1 MNFLRPREEQRILSI
16 EKPPLSDLII
26 RVPLMTGLSPGEMAE
41 LTVDDVAYEY
51 GLLFVWRSKVSRDHP
66 AIVDQETLW
75 RIHEYVDKRKTGPL
89 LLMPGTRQAK
99 VQHMRR
105 RVKSWAREANISR
118 WNRVTP
124 YTLRHTFCIK
134 WILGGGS
141 LEGLR
146 RQLGLK
152 SLEKL
157 KHYLDFAYDHVHLQ
171 YRRIFEGPYQRWT
184 SEPMTE
190 KYLFPVVRR

>member
-26 RVPLMTGLSPGEMAE
+26 RIPLMTGLSPGEMAE

-51 GLLFVWRSKVSRDHP
+51 GLLFVWRSKVSNDHL

-75 RIHEYVDKRKTGPL
+75 RIYEYVDKRKTGPL
-89 LLMPGTRQAK
+89 LQIEGESRMR
-99 VQHMRR
+99 VQYMRR
-105 RVKSWAREANISR
+105 HVKKWAAEAGITR
-118 WNRVTP
+118 WYRITP

-157 KHYLDFAYDHVHLQ
+157 KHYLDFAYDQVHLQ
-171 YRRIFEGPYQRWT
+171 YRRIFEGPYQRWS
-184 SEPMTE
+184 SEPVME
-190 KYLFPVVRR
+190 KHLFPVGRR

>member
-1 MNFLRPREEQRILSI
+1 MNFLRPREEHRILSI

-26 RVPLMTGLSPGEMAE
+26 RIPLMTGLSPGEMAE

-66 AIVDQETLW
+66 AIVDNDTLW
-75 RIHEYVDKRKTGPL
+75 RIQEYVDKRRIGPL
-89 LLMPGTRQAK
+89 LRLEGTRKMK
-99 VQHMRR
+99 VQRMRR
-105 RVKSWAREANISR
+105 LVKKYAAYAVITR

-171 YRRIFEGPYQRWT
+171 YRRIFEGPYQRWS
-184 SEPMTE
+184 SEPVTE